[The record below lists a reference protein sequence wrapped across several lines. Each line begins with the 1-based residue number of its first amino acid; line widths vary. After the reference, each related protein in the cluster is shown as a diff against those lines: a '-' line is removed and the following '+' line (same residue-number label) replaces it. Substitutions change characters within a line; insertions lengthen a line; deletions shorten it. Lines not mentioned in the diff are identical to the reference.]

1 MPATAIAQSRPVRGP
16 SRPAGLSFSPSRPS
30 IRRWVSSSIR
40 QRYASPSAHAAG
52 QVIEHPHLLSTQ
64 VAFTVSG
71 PRRKI
76 DEFAEGLKAEGWATM
91 RSELAVMASPL

>member
-1 MPATAIAQSRPVRGP
+1 
-16 SRPAGLSFSPSRPS
+16 
-30 IRRWVSSSIR
+30 
-40 QRYASPSAHAAG
+40 
-52 QVIEHPHLLSTQ
+52 VIEHPHLLSTQ